1 MNINIDN
8 NLNFQARNPVIK
20 KADDIARYVN
30 KLYPRISGTKIYSLD
45 SYAYH
50 KDSLY
55 YKCKGYVFNK
65 YHNKIDNVRYVL
77 RKLYKCK
84 KSNFYKCTSY
94 AEVIKKEKAGNCGES
109 SFLARM
115 VAACNG
121 IKNTKIV
128 YLACEGEDLD
138 HYMVYVND
146 KKPYIIDSWL
156 GFADYVPNALAKFRS
171 EYSKFIGIDGLSTDS
186 SLYFLESQGNIITN
200 DKMRYSKNLVNK
212 LVEQYPELV
221 LKQK

>member
-1 MNINIDN
+1 MNFEINN

-45 SYAYH
+45 SYS
-50 KDSLY
+50 DSIY
-55 YKCKGYVFNK
+55 YKGKGPVLNK
-65 YHNKIDNVRYVL
+65 YNNKIQNVRGVSK
-77 RKLYKCK
+77 KLYKCK
-84 KSNFYKCTSY
+84 KSNFHKCTSY

-128 YLACEGEDLD
+128 YLASEGENLD

-146 KKPYIIDSWL
+146 KNPYIIDSWL
-156 GFADYVPNALAKFRS
+156 GFADYIPNALAKFRS